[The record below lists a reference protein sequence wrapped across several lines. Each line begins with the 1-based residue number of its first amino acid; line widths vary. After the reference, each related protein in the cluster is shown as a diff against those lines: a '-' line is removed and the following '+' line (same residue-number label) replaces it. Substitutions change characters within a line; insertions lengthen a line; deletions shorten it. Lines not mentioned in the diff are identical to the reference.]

1 MIQVKTSDG
10 ETYEFE
16 RGSLTVGESGFTFK
30 YTGGYILFPFH
41 NVIWIKHECDDS
53 TGATQ

>member
-1 MIQVKTSDG
+1 VIQVKTSDG